1 MISKKETSLA
11 KKSSRL
17 MSVSDVACRL
27 SILDPYVGWLV
38 DQGRLE
44 ARELDGQLLIL
55 SDSFVRL
62 KRSWRKS

>member
-1 MISKKETSLA
+1 MISKKETCLA